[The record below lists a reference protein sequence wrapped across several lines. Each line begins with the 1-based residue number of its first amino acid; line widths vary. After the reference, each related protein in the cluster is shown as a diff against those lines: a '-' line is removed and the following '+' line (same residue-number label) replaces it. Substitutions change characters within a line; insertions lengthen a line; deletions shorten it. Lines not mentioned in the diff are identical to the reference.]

1 MASEQSDDKAGER
14 SPNEERAGSPWLLLA
29 RGALE
34 NFGLSSVAKFIE
46 GRDLDRPAELVE
58 ELKEQGEELWLR
70 AMQRWEAAARDIA
83 DELLDV
89 ATDDAAGASE
99 EDDQEGEPEARRSR
113 RASRIDIVEALAK
126 SVVEKVVDVSM
137 ERGDEARERAAS
149 ARRATEA
156 AKERTLSLME
166 RVSNAAFS
174 DAWSSFAP
182 KKEGEDSSA
191 DGDTDDE

>member
-1 MASEQSDDKAGER
+1 M
-14 SPNEERAGSPWLLLA
+14 
-29 RGALE
+29 
-34 NFGLSSVAKFIE
+34 GLSAVAKFME

-70 AMQRWEAAARDIA
+70 AMQRWEVAARDIA

-89 ATDDAAGASE
+89 ATDNVSNPSEEGDAASE
-99 EDDQEGEPEARRSR
+99 EGARQSK

-137 ERGDEARERAAS
+137 ERGEEARERAAS

-156 AKERTLSLME
+156 AKERTRSLME

-182 KKEGEDSSA
+182 KTEGGDPPA
-191 DGDTDDE
+191 DGDTNDE